1 VLKLVKTGDFKGE
14 NMKKLIVLALFLSVV
29 VLPAFA
35 REATIAELVERA
47 VSKLDR
53 PVPAGFQRM
62 GRTVFINDDGI
73 ALIAPNGTV
82 LMSSYGRA
90 LETTHEAS
98 AITGSFYDFFE
109 ENHNWT
115 YSGSFV
121 TVGGGMRGS
130 LYANSGVFAFIP
142 RPIARDDGLIVASV
156 SFARNTR
163 DF

>member
-53 PVPAGFQRM
+53 PVPAGFQRV
-62 GRTVFINDDGI
+62 GRTTFINDDDI
-73 ALIAPNGTV
+73 IIIAPDGTV
-82 LMSSYGRA
+82 LVSMFGYA
-90 LETTHEAS
+90 LETTHEAW
-98 AITGSFYDFFE
+98 AIAGSFYDFFE
-109 ENHNWT
+109 ANRNWT
-115 YSGSFV
+115 YSGFFV
-121 TVGGGMRGS
+121 TVGGERGS

-156 SFARNTR
+156 AFAKNAR